1 VIAVLTQINKVRLQT
16 CNVIDPILKVS
27 DQTVFGLVAKL
38 PIQQSPHVV
47 KVNAEATF
55 AMDGLEESLHLVSQT
70 FGNFSLVH
78 RLSSG
83 CELAVK
89 DLGDVLAAVTVVNVG
104 GHTGAVLAKEVGVV
118 VLGSRTPRNET
129 IVGEE
134 ETCLFWVF
142 GVVVQHLRSKV
153 T

>member
-1 VIAVLTQINKVRLQT
+1 
-16 CNVIDPILKVS
+16 
-27 DQTVFGLVAKL
+27 
-38 PIQQSPHVV
+38 
-47 KVNAEATF
+47 
-55 AMDGLEESLHLVSQT
+55 MDGLEESLHLVSQT

-83 CELAVK
+83 CELAV
-89 DLGDVLAAVTVVNVG
+89 DNLGNVLASVTVVNVS
-104 GHTGAVLAKEVGVV
+104 GHSGAVFAKEVGVV
-118 VLGSRTPRNET
+118 VLGGRTPSNET

-142 GVVVQHLRSKV
+142 GVVVQHLKSKV